1 MEFVFE
7 IKTMHHSE
15 MEMFYGATKETFQFA
30 KELRSNL
37 TNAEKILWGKLRN
50 KKLGV
55 KFRRQHP
62 IDRFIVDF
70 IAPEAKLIVEIDG
83 PIHER
88 IQEQDQTRQNR
99 LEEMGYRVIR
109 FPNEEVL
116 RSPESVLGKIT
127 ELPDK

>member
-1 MEFVFE
+1 MKARDNTWSTPARLWRKLQPESRRLRRE
-7 IKTMHHSE
+7 P
-15 MEMFYGATKETFQFA
+15 TK
-30 KELRSNL
+30 
-37 TNAEKILWGKLRN
+37 AEAILWERLR
-50 KKLGV
+50 KKRLNGMR
-55 KFRRQHP
+55 FRRQHP

-127 ELPDK
+127 DLPDK